1 MTTPASK
8 SPAQLPDAVVAAA
21 RQNAL
26 DHYLSALLAPRT
38 HRGDL
43 IVLAAF
49 EGEIDRIPAMTSD
62 PMHAEFRFQWW
73 RDAIANFGA
82 GASATGNPIA
92 DALADVVTRH
102 GLARDDLEAS
112 IDARAALL
120 TTGEF
125 GSAGELIEVVDR
137 IDGAAMVRVARV
149 MGQREANTAE
159 IGFFK
164 AAGRAAFLARTLYE
178 AGLYEA
184 TLDEERLSD
193 GRSRK
198 LLDGLA
204 VNTRFTG
211 SLPEKNAAFWF
222 RAEAKRQLDAA
233 RQLLRGQSGVARR
246 SALPLALVEPY
257 LHASETYGLSPPRGA
272 PRPILPL
279 SRIWRLW
286 RLARLARL

>member
-1 MTTPASK
+1 MTPASK
-8 SPAQLPDAVVAAA
+8 SPAQLPDAVVDAA

-26 DHYLSALLAPRT
+26 DHYLSALLAPRVR
-38 HRGDL
+38 RGDL

-49 EGEIDRIPAMTSD
+49 EGEIDRIPSVTSD

-73 RDAIANFGA
+73 RDTIANFGA
-82 GASATGNPIA
+82 GATGNPIA
-92 DALADVVTRH
+92 DAFADVVARH
-102 GLARDDLEAS
+102 ALARDDLEAS

-120 TTGEF
+120 AAGEF
-125 GSAGELIEVVDR
+125 GSAGEFLQVIDR
-137 IDGAAMVRVARV
+137 IDGAAMARFARV
-149 MGQREANTAE
+149 VAQREASAAE
-159 IGFFK
+159 IGFFN
-164 AAGRAAFLARTLYE
+164 AAGSAVFLARTLYE

-184 TLDEERLSD
+184 TLDEARLSD
-193 GRSRK
+193 VWSRK
-198 LLDGLA
+198 LLDGLS

-211 SLPEKNAAFWF
+211 SLPEKNAAHWF
-222 RAEAKRQLDAA
+222 RSEAQRQLDAA
-233 RQLLRGQSGVARR
+233 RQLLCGQSSLARR

-257 LHASETYGLSPPRGA
+257 LHASETYGLSPPRGV